1 MRHTITVLVENE
13 FGVLT
18 RVAGLFSDRGY
29 NIETLNVAPLQDKT
43 ISRMTL
49 VTRGDEHVI
58 EQIKKQL
65 NKLIPVI
72 KVEDISHAVHL
83 ERGMLMVKVNTDP
96 EHADAEQVAALQ
108 EVIDRNTGR
117 VIEDHRDSHMIIE
130 FTNRAELLD
139 TTLEE
144 LSPFKLIETTRTGPL
159 GMRRGADGFI
169 VA

>member
-18 RVAGLFSDRGY
+18 RVAGLFSARGY
-29 NIETLNVAPLQDKT
+29 NIETLNVAPLQDKS

-49 VTRGDEHVI
+49 VTRGDEHII

-83 ERGMLMVKVNTDP
+83 ERGMLMVKVKACG
-96 EHADAEQVAALQ
+96 EHCDALLELV
-108 EVIDRNTGR
+108 ERHDGKVID
-117 VIEDHRDSHMIIE
+117 DHIDSHMILE
-130 FTNRAELLD
+130 FTNKVEILD
-139 TTLEE
+139 TILTELE
-144 LSPFKLIETTRTGPL
+144 SFDIIETTRTGPL
-159 GMRRGADGFI
+159 GMRRGLIGFT
-169 VA
+169 V